1 MELSKIR
8 SAIEG
13 FRARLGDL
21 DREITKLE
29 AERAELV
36 CLPLPYDDFVEWS
49 MSRYDNLADSF
60 NEEFYR
66 HFILG
71 NETSMKPYYMGKR
84 TGHSTLADFK
94 AVFSSDGIPIPL
106 EKPNS
111 TLHTEFPL
119 SKKAFFFVFQDMIK
133 DAMRRAMDT
142 SLKPKWP
149 KEVGPARAE
158 RIAILETMEE
168 KISALVDERDSI
180 KSDLASVV

>member
-13 FRARLGDL
+13 LRARMRELDL
-21 DREITKLE
+21 EISNLE
-29 AERAELV
+29 TERAELV

-49 MSRYDNLADSF
+49 LRRYDDLADSF

-71 NETSMKPYYMGKR
+71 DETSMKPYYMAKR
-84 TGHSTLADFK
+84 TGHSTLDDFK
-94 AVFSSDGIPIPL
+94 AVFSGGIPLPL
-106 EKPNS
+106 EKPNI
-111 TLHTEFPL
+111 TIQTEFPL
-119 SKKAFFFVFQDMIK
+119 SKKAFFFVFKDLIK

-142 SLKPKWP
+142 NLKAKWP

-158 RIAILETMEE
+158 RIAILETMEA
-168 KISALVDERDSI
+168 KISYLEIERDTI
-180 KSDLASVV
+180 KADLASVV

>member
-8 SAIEG
+8 SAIDG
-13 FRARLGDL
+13 FRARLRALDL
-21 DREITKLE
+21 EITSLE
-29 AERAELV
+29 AERADLV

-49 MSRYDNLADSF
+49 LRRYDGLADSF

-94 AVFSSDGIPIPL
+94 AVFADGIPIPL

-111 TLHTEFPL
+111 TIHTEFPL
-119 SKKAFFFVFQDMIK
+119 SRKAFFFIFQDLIK

-142 SLKPKWP
+142 NLKADWP
-149 KEVGPARAE
+149 KEVGPARKE
-158 RIAILETMEE
+158 RIAILEQMEE

-180 KSDLASVV
+180 KADLASVV